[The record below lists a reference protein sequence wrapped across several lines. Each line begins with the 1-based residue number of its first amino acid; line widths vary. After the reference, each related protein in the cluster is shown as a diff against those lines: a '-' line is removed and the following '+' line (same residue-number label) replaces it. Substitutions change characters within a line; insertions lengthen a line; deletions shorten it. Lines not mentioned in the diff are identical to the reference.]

1 MFYYISLSEIIY
13 TKKGKDYYKAFIDV
27 ERSDVGQDKNFD
39 MTYFFYYMSDV
50 MLQGLEVLKH
60 RINTYLREDIIKR
73 RAENQRLD
81 LTPRQNQIIEILS
94 DKNKSFLLTKAELAK
109 KCGVSQQTIQKD
121 LTLMG
126 DFDLIDKLKALKG
139 NKYYYRLKVGIP

>member
-13 TKKGKDYYKAFIDV
+13 KKKGKDYYKAFIDV
-27 ERSDVGQDKNFD
+27 ERSDVGQEKNFD

-50 MLQGLEVLKH
+50 MLQGLDVLKH

-73 RAENQRLD
+73 RADNQRLD

-94 DKNKSFLLTKAELAK
+94 DRNKSFMQTNIDLAK
-109 KCGVSQQTIQKD
+109 ICGVSSRQLQRD
-121 LTLMG
+121 LRMMEH
-126 DFDLIDKLKALKG
+126 FNLIEKIKVINEKV
-139 NKYYYRLKVGIP
+139 YYYRLKVGV